1 MNASMADLLDDLL
14 QGGTLDQIS
23 TRIGADPAKTQLAIK
38 EALPVLLGGLER
50 NAADPQ
56 GAESL
61 QRALAEDQHASILD
75 DLDGYLSG
83 QRQDRAAD
91 GNGILDHILGDR
103 RETAAQALGQQAG
116 LSGGNIMQLLAMLA
130 PLVMGMLGKKS
141 SGGSGGGG
149 GFPDLGQILG
159 QERSQAQQKAPDMGD
174 ILGQVFGD
182 GSSNASRSSLKRE
195 GGGGLL
201 DAITDM
207 FGRKD

>member
-23 TRIGADPAKTQLAIK
+23 GRIGADPAKTQLAIK

-83 QRQDRAAD
+83 QRHDRAAD

-141 SGGSGGGG
+141 SGGAGGG

-182 GSSNASRSSLKRE
+182 GSSNASRSSSKRE
-195 GGGGLL
+195 GGGIV

>member
-23 TRIGADPAKTQLAIK
+23 SRIGADPDRTRVAIK
-38 EALPVLLGGLER
+38 DALPVLLGGLER

-75 DLDGYLSG
+75 DLDAYLSG
-83 QRQDRAAD
+83 QRQDRATD
-91 GNGILDHILGDR
+91 GDGILDHILGDR
-103 RETAAQALGQQAG
+103 RERAAQALGQQAG

-141 SGGSGGGG
+141 SDGSTGG
-149 GFPDLGQILG
+149 GFPDLGEILG

-174 ILGQVFGD
+174 ILGQVFGS
-182 GSSNASRSSLKRE
+182 GSSGTASSGSKSR
-195 GGGGLL
+195 GGIV
-201 DAITDM
+201 DAITDL